1 MSQQSNHWFIMYF
14 FIVKSKYYTMHI
26 IYPALILVDED
37 ITIYL
42 GHKDRM
48 NIIFEEAYSGLDV
61 SVDGYCTSYCVVC
74 NYVFHILVRFVFLCI
89 VYNKHVHNT
98 RIIYI
103 NTFSIQALI
112 FKTTA
117 TKHMVSSPFLSRN
130 SIAVECN
137 SDQQSFKH
145 TNSGHRNSAF
155 VNQVYNIFI
164 LYTITTNSFNTRCL
178 YYR

>member
-1 MSQQSNHWFIMYF
+1 MY
-14 FIVKSKYYTMHI
+14 I

-61 SVDGYCTSYCVVC
+61 SVDGYCTSYCVLC

-117 TKHMVSSPFLSRN
+117 TKHIVSSLFYHG
-130 SIAVECN
+130 IAVECN

-145 TNSGHRNSAF
+145 TNLGHRNSSF
-155 VNQVYNIFI
+155 VNHVYNIFI
-164 LYTITTNSFNTRCL
+164 LYTIATNSFNARCL
-178 YYR
+178 CYR

>member
-1 MSQQSNHWFIMYF
+1 MY
-14 FIVKSKYYTMHI
+14 I

-61 SVDGYCTSYCVVC
+61 SVDGYCTSYCVLC
-74 NYVFHILVRFVFLCI
+74 NYVFHILVRFVFCVLFTI
-89 VYNKHVHNT
+89 NMY
-98 RIIYI
+98 IIQELFISFQY
-103 NTFSIQALI
+103 FSIQALI

-164 LYTITTNSFNTRCL
+164 LYTITTNSFKEMRHIEMPKAAPQKSICHFQKL
-178 YYR
+178 EMILK